1 MEQTSFVQMFSRNH
15 YAACRLMLSAF
26 ILFGICLIKCSALD
40 IKTAAGVTYRDC
52 EVTKAE
58 ADGLLIKHADGVA
71 KIRFEDAPKAWQV
84 KYHYDPAKVAA
95 YQKSLETAAAAV
107 AAKLAERQKEEALM
121 RAKAQ
126 QQEEE
131 KKRLLE
137 AENKRRA
144 EADAE
149 RRKAQKA
156 VDGYIITPASL
167 NGVSIKHE
175 SYPKLLSEAKTK
187 ASNLNYTETQTNEL
201 ISAVP
206 PGGILVAKIKRNTI
220 GAANTHFFTV
230 IVFDGTGKEITR
242 SVGKESVAE
251 VPGPDRMWWNIM
263 IVRLPKMP
271 EGPVKIRVV
280 DAIANKAFEFEAE

>member
-1 MEQTSFVQMFSRNH
+1 MFARSHHTAR
-15 YAACRLMLSAF
+15 RLILGVF
-26 ILFGICLIKCSALD
+26 ILFGICLIKGLALD
-40 IKTAAGVTYRDC
+40 IKIAAGTTYREC
-52 EVTKAE
+52 EVTKVE
-58 ADGLLIKHADGVA
+58 PDGLLIKHADGVA

-84 KYHYDPAKVAA
+84 KYHYDPVKVAG
-95 YQKSLETAAAAV
+95 YRKSLEAAATAAAT
-107 AAKLAERQKEEALM
+107 KLAERQKEEASM

-131 KKRLLE
+131 KRRLLE
-137 AENKRRA
+137 AESKRRA
-144 EADAE
+144 DVDAE

-156 VDGYIITPASL
+156 INGFNITPVIL
-167 NGVSIKHE
+167 NGVSIKHN
-175 SYPKLLSEAKTK
+175 SHPKLLSEAKTK
-187 ASNLNYTETQTNEL
+187 ASNLNYTETRANEL

-206 PGGILVAKIKRNTI
+206 AGGILVVTIKRSTI

-263 IVRLPKMP
+263 IVPLPKISD
-271 EGPVKIRVV
+271 GSVKIRVV
-280 DAIANKAFEFEAE
+280 DAIANKAFEFEAD